1 MKPGQSFHF
10 NDKNTLKL
18 PLLLQKFSIFPD
30 FPIFPP
36 KMAILSQLLP
46 QSPDRETKLRP
57 LDVLISILLPCIY
70 H

>member
-30 FPIFPP
+30 FPISPQ
-36 KMAILSQLLP
+36 KMAILSQL
-46 QSPDRETKLRP
+46 
-57 LDVLISILLPCIY
+57 
-70 H
+70 